1 MAGFDGRATDTI
13 AATCKALGLE
23 VIPCGPVLGAEV
35 AGFQASDPVAADV
48 AAALRSILLRYKVL
62 FFRDLDLTHEQ
73 HLALG
78 RVWGALEGHPVISHV
93 PGFPEILDIRGS
105 EGRVE
110 DSKSDRRFRRLDK
123 WHTDVTFREIPSM
136 GAILRARVL
145 PSIGGDTL
153 WADATAA
160 YEGLP
165 DETKARIAGLTAT
178 HDLLFDFGDRISP
191 ERRAAIAAKFPPQHH
206 PVVRMHPETGAPTLF
221 VNASFTKCI
230 DGLSDAESSILLR
243 DLLDQFKVPEY
254 QLRFKWT
261 NNAIAVWDNRA
272 TQHYPVADYW
282 PSIRRMER
290 VTIAGAAH
298 I

>member
-1 MAGFDGRATDTI
+1 MAGFDERSADTV
-13 AATCKALGLE
+13 AETCKALGLK
-23 VIPCGPVLGAEV
+23 VVPCGPALGAEV
-35 AGFQASDPVAADV
+35 AGFRASDPVGADV
-48 AAALRSILLRYKVL
+48 AAALRSLLLRYKVL

-78 RVWGALEGHPVISHV
+78 RVWGPLEGHPVISHV
-93 PGFPEILDIRGS
+93 PGYPEILDIRGS
-105 EGRVE
+105 DGRVE
-110 DSKSDRRFRRLDK
+110 DSESDRRFRRLDK

-136 GAILRARVL
+136 GAVLRARLL
-145 PSIGGDTL
+145 PPIGGDTI

-191 ERRAAIAAKFPPQHH
+191 ERRAAIVAEFPPQHH
-206 PVVRMHPETGAPTLF
+206 PVVRMHPETGARTLF

-230 DGLSDAESSILLR
+230 DGPSDAESRILLR
-243 DLLDQFKVPEY
+243 ELLDQFKVPEY
-254 QLRFKWT
+254 QMRFAWT
-261 NNAIAVWDNRA
+261 ANAVAVWDNRA

-282 PSIRRMER
+282 PSMRRMER
-290 VTIAGAAH
+290 VTVAGSAPV
-298 I
+298 